1 MELYNIIKPDMIC
14 DEEALD
20 YYFRLMKSDFG
31 INVNKMY
38 YLDDWIYISKLIY
51 ELDLCNMH
59 LDSETIIQKRKQ
71 LLTTIL
77 GYYLFYRNKYAVISI
92 FDVDLEQKD
101 ILKDLECL
109 KKELRRRFV
118 LKTDK
123 YYLKILNE
131 SEIDY
136 SLPLTSINLDNI
148 KVASVVV
155 DSCQEFNNP
164 DYQMIFFNKLH
175 FPDPDVC
182 YINKELCAIKETNLF
197 KEQKC
202 AMRYR

>member
-14 DEEALD
+14 DEEALNF
-20 YYFRLMKSDFG
+20 YFSFMKSEFG
-31 INVNKMY
+31 ININKMY
-38 YLDDWIYISKLIY
+38 YLDDWVYISKLIY
-51 ELDLCNMH
+51 ELDLCNMN
-59 LDSETIIQKRKQ
+59 LNSEEIIKKRKK

-77 GYYLFYRNKYAVISI
+77 GYYLFYKNKCAVISL
-92 FDVDLEQKD
+92 FDVDLQKKD
-101 ILKDLECL
+101 ILKDLDFL
-109 KKELRRRFV
+109 KKELRKRFV

-123 YYLKILNE
+123 YYLKILNR

-148 KVASVVV
+148 KVESVVV
-155 DSCQEFNNP
+155 HSCEDFNDPN
-164 DYQMIFFNKLH
+164 YEMIFFNKLH

-182 YINKELCAIKETNLF
+182 YINKELGAIKQTNLF

-202 AMRYR
+202 AMRYK